1 MKDDTNDT
9 SRFEAE
15 RLHLFGIAY
24 RMLGSAA
31 EADDVLQET
40 FLRWSARTQRD
51 VDSPRGFL
59 TTVLV
64 RLCLDQL
71 KSARARREEYVGP
84 WLPEPIVDTT
94 PEEQTSRA
102 ESINIAFLVLLERL
116 TPLERAA
123 FLLHEVFDQPFSE
136 VATTLGTTEAACR
149 QLASRARA
157 HVDEGRARFT
167 SSPDKKRELLTG
179 FVAACA
185 AGDVASLTKLLAAD
199 VVLRSDGGGRVTA
212 ALKPIYGPDHV
223 ARFSIGV
230 AKKGAPDLTVEFT
243 TINSDV
249 GAIVKDAAG
258 NVVTVVTLSVRD
270 DVITDV
276 WIVNNPEKLSRLSLF
291 GRC

>member
-1 MKDDTNDT
+1 
-9 SRFEAE
+9 
-15 RLHLFGIAY
+15 
-24 RMLGSAA
+24 MLGSAA

-40 FLRWSARTQRD
+40 FLRWSSRTERD
-51 VDSPRGFL
+51 VDSPRAFL

-94 PEEQTSRA
+94 PEEQTARA

-123 FLLHEVFDQPFSE
+123 FLLHEVFDQPF
-136 VATTLGTTEAACR
+136 AQIAATLGTTEAACR

-157 HVDEGRARFT
+157 HVDEGRARF
-167 SSPDKKRELLTG
+167 SASAEKKRELLTG
-179 FVAACA
+179 FLTACG
-185 AGDVASLTKLLAAD
+185 AGDVDGLTKILADD

-212 ALKPIYGPDHV
+212 ALKPIYGVDRV

-230 AKKGAPDLTVEFT
+230 AKKASGDVTLELT
-243 TINSDV
+243 TINGEL
-249 GAIVKDAAG
+249 GALLKDASGA
-258 NVVTVVTLSVRD
+258 VVTTVTLSVRD
-270 DVITDV
+270 DRITDV
-276 WIVNNPEKLSRLSLF
+276 WIVNNPEKLSRLASTA
-291 GRC
+291 